1 MTPGIRL
8 AALLMVAALAF
19 YSTGV
24 WSERFAARLK
34 PWHLLMFWLGW
45 ACDSIGTGR
54 MERLAGGLRLNFHGV
69 TGAVAL
75 VLMLVHAAWAT
86 IVLARRDERAI
97 VTFHRFSV
105 VVWTVWLVP
114 FVSGALI
121 G

>member
-1 MTPGIRL
+1 VSSDIRT
-8 AALLMVAALAF
+8 AALFMVAALAC

-34 PWHLLMFWLGW
+34 PWHLVMFWAGW
-45 ACDSIGTGR
+45 ACDTTGTAR

-86 IVLARRDERAI
+86 IVLVRRDERAI
-97 VTFHRFSV
+97 LTFHRFSV
-105 VVWTVWLVP
+105 VVWTLWLVP
-114 FVSGALI
+114 FLSGAFL